1 MLRKT
6 ITVTEQQEKWIK
18 TQIDIG
24 EYGND
29 SEYLRDLIRQDK
41 KQKEIKS
48 QLQLA
53 LIAGEQSGLS
63 NKKLETIFSKL
74 KEEYK

>member
-1 MLRKT
+1 MQRKT

-18 TQIDIG
+18 KQIESG

-29 SEYLRDLIRQDK
+29 SEYLRALIREDK

-63 NKKLETIFSKL
+63 NKNLETIFSKL
-74 KEEYK
+74 KEQYK

>member
-63 NKKLETIFSKL
+63 NKKLETIFSKH